1 MHKSARH
8 CTSVSGVE
16 AISIISDR
24 SFPRHT
30 HDEFG
35 LGYLVDGMQKS
46 WSGRGHVESQAGDI
60 ITVNPGELHDGIGR
74 KGSPRHWRMLFL
86 APETIERI
94 TGQWEQKHELH
105 YPVLRDKRKQA
116 IVAQAISA
124 LTCDD
129 PDLDHIEERL
139 LLALRAMIDPASEAQ
154 LIKIRSC
161 AVKRV
166 VERIEEES
174 ALPLNLSDY
183 AVTAQMSR
191 YQILRHFSAEV
202 GTTPHAFLLQHRVKQ
217 ARLHKRTGIS
227 LADAAIAS
235 GFADQSHMTR
245 SFVRQLGITPGSYM
259 RAQAI

>member
-8 CTSVSGVE
+8 CTSVPGVE

-35 LGYLVDGMQKS
+35 LGYLVDGAQKS
-46 WSGRGHVESQAGDI
+46 WSGRGEVESTAGDI

-86 APETIERI
+86 ASETIERI
-94 TGQWEQKHELH
+94 TGRCGARIELH

-116 IVAQAISA
+116 VVAQAFSA

-129 PDLDHIEERL
+129 PDPGHIEERL
-139 LLALRAMIDPASEAQ
+139 LLALRSIVDQVSEAQ
-154 LIKIRSC
+154 PIKIRSC
-161 AVKRV
+161 AVMRV
-166 VERIEEES
+166 IERIEAES

-183 AVTAQMSR
+183 AATAQMSR
-191 YQILRHFSAEV
+191 YQTLRHFSAQV

-217 ARLHKRTGIS
+217 ARLHMRTGMS

-259 RAQAI
+259 KAQAI

>member
-8 CTSVSGVE
+8 CTSVPGVE

-35 LGYLVDGMQKS
+35 LGYLVDGAQKS
-46 WSGRGHVESQAGDI
+46 WSGRGEVEAAAGDI

-86 APETIERI
+86 ASETIERI
-94 TGQWEQKHELH
+94 TEHSEAKFEMH
-105 YPVLRDKRKQA
+105 YPVLRDERKQA
-116 IVAQAISA
+116 LVAQAIFA

-129 PDLDHIEERL
+129 PDPDHIEEQL
-139 LLALRAMIDPASEAQ
+139 LLALRSMMDSVSEAQ
-154 LIKIRSC
+154 PTKIHSC

-166 VERIEEES
+166 VERIEAES
-174 ALPLNLSDY
+174 ALPLSLSDY

-191 YQILRHFSAEV
+191 YQILRHFSAQV

-217 ARLHKRTGIS
+217 ARLHMQTGIS

-245 SFVRQLGITPGSYM
+245 AFVRQLGITPGSYM